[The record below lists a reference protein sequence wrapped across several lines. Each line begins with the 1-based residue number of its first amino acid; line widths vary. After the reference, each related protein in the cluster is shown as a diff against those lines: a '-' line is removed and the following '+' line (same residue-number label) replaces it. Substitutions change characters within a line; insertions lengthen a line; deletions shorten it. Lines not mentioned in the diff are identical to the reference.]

1 MWFYNCSCDKLALG
15 QALLQVLHF
24 YPVSGI
30 APVLLLTLYS
40 STTSAIKSQQL
51 RVLQSKNFHIIII
64 LPCYRKCHI
73 VSFFFTF
80 AYLFF
85 FRMTEFFGIPYPPSH
100 TNLVQMM
107 VTLKVNNVFI
117 LNIYVVFLGRNFT
130 NCADG
135 RH

>member
-1 MWFYNCSCDKLALG
+1 M
-15 QALLQVLHF
+15 
-24 YPVSGI
+24 
-30 APVLLLTLYS
+30 
-40 STTSAIKSQQL
+40 
-51 RVLQSKNFHIIII
+51 
-64 LPCYRKCHI
+64 
-73 VSFFFTF
+73 SFFFTF

-117 LNIYVVFLGRNFT
+117 LSIYVVVFLGRNFT